1 MEPTTIPLIL
11 SRHPLRFKFIII
23 RSIWYKYSSKS
34 SINKI
39 LSEQSIADG
48 EPNKLYKIDRF
59 QTNSPE
65 AVLFFPKGGTVWKV
79 FLKTMPFAVFQWL
92 CVVALGAV
100 IGIIP

>member
-1 MEPTTIPLIL
+1 V
-11 SRHPLRFKFIII
+11 RRFQIHCV
-23 RSIWYKYSSKS
+23 SSSSSSDLWYKYSSKS

-59 QTNSPE
+59 PPTNSPK
-65 AVLFFPKGGTVWKV
+65 LFLFYFSQKEEQCRKFFSNNAIRSVS
-79 FLKTMPFAVFQWL
+79 MA